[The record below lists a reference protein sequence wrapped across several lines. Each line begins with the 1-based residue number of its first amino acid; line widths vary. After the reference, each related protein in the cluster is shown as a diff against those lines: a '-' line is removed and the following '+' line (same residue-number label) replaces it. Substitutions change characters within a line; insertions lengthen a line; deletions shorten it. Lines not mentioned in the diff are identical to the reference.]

1 MIVNSKERLETVLE
15 AERQFREAR
24 GSVPAE
30 GFYRDK
36 IAQAW
41 GRASGAPAYRDI
53 GDFSWPAFTALP
65 ATPKERLKAD
75 PWSFVATT
83 LQESAKYY
91 ETTGT
96 TGSAT
101 PTPRLAEDI
110 LWNAVSVAGAW
121 RDPLGDEPRV
131 LSLLPSDIVP
141 VGDLVA
147 SVCEYLGVPHAR
159 AYPFATGIS
168 DWDRLVGLLTAFR
181 PTALFL
187 APGVALQTTRLLQQR
202 GLLERARASVTT
214 LMLLGEVSVPA
225 MRARLGAWWG
235 ARAYD
240 ASYGSTE
247 TGTLAA
253 ACPADGLHLLAAAH
267 YCELADAE
275 GRVTPLRPGASG
287 RLVVTPLNLHARPL
301 LRYDTGDEV
310 TVADGCPCGL
320 ATPTLTVHGRAGDAV
335 VIGGAAL
342 DPRSVEEVVYGETTA
357 TGYVLEVDR
366 AAGRLR
372 VLLERQVGSDRA
384 GEDAVAAAFRGAFA
398 RRTGLA
404 CDDVV
409 FVNTLPAATK
419 SGGSQKSW
427 KRSNIRFV
435 EPR

>member
-1 MIVNSKERLETVLE
+1 MIINSKERLEAVLE
-15 AERQFREAR
+15 AERQFGETR
-24 GSVPAE
+24 GAVPSE
-30 GFYRDK
+30 GFYRD
-36 IAQAW
+36 
-41 GRASGAPAYRDI
+41 I
-53 GDFSWPAFTALP
+53 GPFGWPAFTALP
-65 ATPKERLKAD
+65 VTPKERLKAD

-83 LQESAKYY
+83 LRASAKYY

-96 TGSAT
+96 TGAAT

-110 LWNAVSVAGAW
+110 LWNAVSVAFAW
-121 RDPLGDEPRV
+121 REPLGPEPRV
-131 LSLLPSDIVP
+131 LSLLPSDVVP

-168 DWDRLVGLLTAFR
+168 DWDRVVGLLAALR

-187 APGVALQTTRLLQQR
+187 APGVALQATRLLAQR
-202 GLLERARASVTT
+202 GLLERAAESVDT
-214 LMLLGEVSVPA
+214 LLLLGEVSVPA
-225 MRARLGAWWG
+225 MRERLGQWWG
-235 ARAYD
+235 ARVLD

-253 ACPADGLHLLAAAH
+253 ACPADGMHLLAGAVHA
-267 YCELADAE
+267 ELADAE
-275 GRVTPLRPGASG
+275 GGVSPLRPGASG

-310 TVADGCPCGL
+310 TVGDGCPCGL
-320 ATPTLTVHGRAGDAV
+320 ATPTLTVAGRATDELT
-335 VIGGAAL
+335 IGATRL
-342 DPRSVEEVVYGETTA
+342 SPRLVEEIVYGETTA

-372 VLLERQVGSDRA
+372 VLLERQVGADRDAEGTA
-384 GEDAVAAAFRGAFA
+384 GDAVVAAFA
-398 RRTGLA
+398 RRAGLDA
-404 CDDVV
+404 DAVRVV

-435 EPR
+435 EAG